1 MSKPLERS
9 ALEVNRAHWDA
20 LAAIH
25 GTGNDAYYDV
35 DALVTGTREL
45 GTAEGQAVALATH
58 DVAGKDVLHLQ
69 CHLGFDA
76 VALAR
81 RGARVTGADFSEAS
95 LAKAREVAARCGV
108 HIEYVQADS
117 TDLPAALH
125 DRFDLVYATI
135 GVVSWIDDLD
145 AWMGSVAAALR
156 PGGQLVLVEIHPL
169 YASIGSLEP
178 LELDF
183 PYAGAEPQEFNQDGS
198 YANREAIVASPQ
210 TIEHA
215 HSLGEVVTAA
225 LEAGLQVEAVR
236 EHLAVERDPRG
247 TLLVRDD
254 DGLMRLRLD
263 GTALPVL
270 YTLVARTDHH
280 G

>member
-1 MSKPLERS
+1 MPKPLERS
-9 ALEVNRAHWDA
+9 ASDVNRAHWDA

-35 DALVTGTREL
+35 GALVAGTREL
-45 GTAEGQAVALATH
+45 DTTENQAVALAI
-58 DVAGKDVLHLQ
+58 DDIAGKDVLHLQ

-76 VALAR
+76 VVLAR
-81 RGARVTGADFSEAS
+81 RGARVIGADFSEAS
-95 LAKAREVAARCGV
+95 LAKARELAARCEV
-108 HIEYVQADS
+108 QVEYVQADS

-125 DRFDLVYATI
+125 GRFDLVYATI
-135 GVVSWIDDLD
+135 GVLCWINDLD
-145 AWMGSVAAALR
+145 AWMASAAAALR
-156 PGGQLVLVEIHPL
+156 RGGRLVLVEIHPL

-178 LELDF
+178 LKLDF
-183 PYAGAEPQEFNQDGS
+183 PYADAGPQRLSEQGS
-198 YANREAIVASPQ
+198 YANPAAIVASPPS
-210 TIEHA
+210 IEHA

-225 LEAGLQVEAVR
+225 VKAGLRVKALH

-247 TLLVRDD
+247 TVLPRED
-254 DGLMRLRLD
+254 DGLIRLRIG

-270 YTLVARTDHH
+270 YTLVAEAEHD